1 MVNVVLVDS
10 QDKEIGQM
18 EKVAAHLGDGHTHR
32 AFSIIIF
39 NSHGE
44 TLIAQRSA
52 DKMLWPLI
60 WDNACA
66 SHPLPDE
73 DYITAGERRLTEE
86 LGFTCKLILAD
97 IFQYSAKYKD
107 IGSEN
112 ELCATLIGEY
122 NGPVNPAADEVA
134 DYKWINIPDLKAD
147 MVADP
152 DKYTVWF
159 KIAID
164 RLTEQGKIK

>member
-1 MVNVVLVDS
+1 MVNVVLVDGS
-10 QDKEIGQM
+10 DNEIGQM
-18 EKVAAHLGDGHTHR
+18 EKVAAHMNEGTMHR
-32 AFSIIIF
+32 AFTAIVF
-39 NSHGE
+39 NSRGE

-52 DKMLWPLI
+52 DKMLWPLV
-60 WDNACA
+60 WDNTCA

-73 DYITAGERRLTEE
+73 DYVIAGERRLSEE

-97 IFQYSAKYKD
+97 IFAYSAKYKD

-122 NGPVNPAADEVA
+122 NGEINPVADEVA

-147 MVADP
+147 MAEYP
-152 DKYTVWF
+152 DKYTIWF

-164 RLTEQGKIK
+164 RLADQGKIK